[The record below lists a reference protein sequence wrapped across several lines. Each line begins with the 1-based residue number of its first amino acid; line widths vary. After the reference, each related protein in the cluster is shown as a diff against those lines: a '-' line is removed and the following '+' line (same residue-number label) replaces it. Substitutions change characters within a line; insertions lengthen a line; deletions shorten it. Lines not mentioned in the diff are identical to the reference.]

1 MGHFQPVN
9 VLLMLSI
16 LIGSRILGI
25 DMDDDNELTSPIDEG
40 SNGLFGETDD
50 MSDNIPDF
58 NDPSVGASDDEIDE
72 DATNPMDEGS
82 NGSFGEADESFDA
95 NPYSNDLS
103 DDASNHDIEMEL
115 LPAVPF

>member
-1 MGHFQPVN
+1 MI
-9 VLLMLSI
+9 SI

-95 NPYSNDLS
+95 NPYSNDPS